1 MIEHQQPLPTQAA
14 STNALVDNSGVH
26 MFSWFQR
33 LLPQKGD
40 FFGMFEAHA
49 ATLVGAAEALE
60 EIAADGATPQQLL
73 LKIHDHEHRADD
85 IIREVLT
92 AVRKTFLT
100 PFDRGAITAL
110 IGSMDDAI
118 DEMLAAARAIDV
130 YDLREL
136 RSEMKQIVQLI
147 SEAAAVTS
155 EAVPLLRDVSSN
167 GNKLHQ
173 LTGRLVALEGEADD
187 IHAAGLKRAFQE
199 IAPTSP
205 LQFAVARE
213 VFKNLERVT
222 DAFED
227 VANQIDGIVIDH
239 A

>member
-1 MIEHQQPLPTQAA
+1 
-14 STNALVDNSGVH
+14 
-26 MFSWFQR
+26 MFAWFQR
-33 LLPQKGD
+33 LLPKKGD

-49 ATLVGAAEALE
+49 ATIVGAAEAL
-60 EIAADGATPQQLL
+60 QQLAKNGKSTRKL
-73 LKIHDHEHRADD
+73 LKTIQDREHQADD
-85 IIREVLT
+85 IIRETLT

-100 PFDRGAITAL
+100 PFDRGAITGL

-118 DEMLAAARAIDV
+118 DEMLAAARAIDL
-130 YDLREL
+130 YELHDLRP
-136 RSEMKQIVQLI
+136 EMKDIVHLI
-147 SEAAAVTS
+147 SEAAEITAQ
-155 EAVPLLRDVSSN
+155 AVPLLRNVSRN
-167 GNKLHQ
+167 GAQLHV
-173 LTGRLVALEGEADD
+173 LTERLVQLEGEADD

-199 IAPTSP
+199 VQEIGT

-222 DAFED
+222 DSFED